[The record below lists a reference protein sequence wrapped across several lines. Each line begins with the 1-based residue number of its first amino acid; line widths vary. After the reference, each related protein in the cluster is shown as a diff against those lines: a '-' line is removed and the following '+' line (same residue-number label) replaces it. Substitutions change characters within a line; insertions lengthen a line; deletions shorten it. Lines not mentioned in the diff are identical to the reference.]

1 MLACELFR
9 NCLGFHYA
17 KPKRRTRKR
26 GTEQLA
32 RTRDTTR
39 AKQSCTEN
47 FRRAPRT
54 ELITVATRLCRRA
67 TPSKSLPRPT
77 PCRLAGC
84 ALCVNAP
91 GVSLLGLHVASGCSL
106 FSHASAIRLTSLGPP
121 LLLAWRRSRRPVVT
135 VTMSIGPVVA
145 TATASPVAIVSTA
158 AASAADAAV
167 VFDVPAAALPTEG
180 VEPQTSCVTIVSLA
194 LYQLGCLGLQFL

>member
-1 MLACELFR
+1 MHLPPTNHLPEITVHRLSPQHYTHRFYLCLFR

-17 KPKRRTRKR
+17 KPKRRTRKP
-26 GTEQLA
+26 GTVQLA
-32 RTRDTTR
+32 RTRDTHR

-47 FRRAPRT
+47 FRRTCRT

-121 LLLAWRRSRRPVVT
+121 LLRPVVSE
-135 VTMSIGPVVA
+135 VLLLSVCLSVFACVSIR
-145 TATASPVAIVSTA
+145 A
-158 AASAADAAV
+158 AWRSGSD
-167 VFDVPAAALPTEG
+167 
-180 VEPQTSCVTIVSLA
+180 
-194 LYQLGCLGLQFL
+194 